1 MNRLLRLF
9 FSLVLLAA
17 VVHSAAAQTLILLHT
32 FHHRDVS
39 SAVFSPDGKTLATG
53 GGDWATPDC
62 VRLWDTKTG
71 RLRHTLRDS
80 RDDWNIAGI
89 AFSPD
94 SLTVAYAC
102 SDKVR
107 LWNVKTGRLVR
118 VFSGDLVDDIEISP
132 HNRLL
137 VSGSGIFEDGTY
149 SPAQIWD
156 LRTGKHRVLLQSK
169 AADLVTFSP
178 DGQHLIG
185 INSDENHPYQRTWNA
200 ATGDIERTRRLPRRT
215 LALGFSPDNRLF
227 ATGIWNARSHEPVT
241 VWDTASSK
249 RLFVLQGSYHT
260 VNSITFSP
268 TAPWLVTAGGEEQ
281 TSLRGELMLW
291 DQRTGKLLTSAP
303 PSSSLITSA
312 NFSTDGHLLA
322 SASDN
327 GTVRL
332 WRVR

>member
-17 VVHSAAAQTLILLHT
+17 VVHSAAAQTLTPLHT
-32 FHHRDVS
+32 FRHRDVS
-39 SAVFSPDGKTLATG
+39 KVVFSPDGKVLATSG
-53 GGDWATPDC
+53 GTWAISDC

-71 RLRHTLRDS
+71 KLRHTLRDR
-80 RDDWNIAGI
+80 RDDWYIESV

-94 SLTVAYAC
+94 SRTVAYAC
-102 SDKVR
+102 DDKVR
-107 LWNVKTGRLVR
+107 LWGVQKGQLIRI
-118 VFSGDLVDDIEISP
+118 FSGDLAGGIEISP

-137 VSGSGIFEDGTY
+137 VSGSGMSEYGTY
-149 SPAQIWD
+149 SPVQIWD
-156 LRTGKHRVLLQSK
+156 LRTGKRRALPQSK
-169 AADLVTFSP
+169 ATDLVTFSP

-200 ATGDIERTRRLPRRT
+200 ATGDTERTRRLPRRT

-227 ATGIWNARSHEPVT
+227 ATGIWDAGSHEPVT

-260 VNSITFSP
+260 VNSIAFSP

-291 DQRTGKLLTSAP
+291 DRRTGKLLTSAP

-312 NFSTDGHLLA
+312 NFSTDGHLLV